1 MPRFVAFLR
10 AVNVGGHV
18 VKMDQLRR
26 LFESVPL
33 ARVETFIASGNV
45 VFSAPARGVPALEKK
60 IERRLAEALGYE
72 VATFVR
78 STDEVAAIAGYRPF
92 ATADLSAPGSS
103 LYVGFLRAEP
113 PKDAARRLVA
123 CRTRVDEFHLR
134 GRELYWLCRTRSS
147 ESEFSGGRL
156 EKTIGAPVTLR
167 NVTTVKRLAAKYGGS
182 S

>member
-1 MPRFVAFLR
+1 
-10 AVNVGGHV
+10 
-18 VKMDQLRR
+18 MDRLRR

-45 VFSAPARGVPALEKK
+45 VFSAPERGVPALEKK
-60 IERRLAEALGYE
+60 IERRLADALGYE

-92 ATADLSAPGSS
+92 ATADLSAPGC
-103 LYVGFLRAEP
+103 VALRRVPARGAPEAT
-113 PKDAARRLVA
+113 AARRLLA
-123 CRTRVDEFHLR
+123 CRTRVDDFQLR

-156 EKTIGAPVTLR
+156 EKTIGASVTLR